1 MDQAAYSLDETRR
14 NTVLAAIQE
23 VCAHRGWRLLAAHV
37 RTTHVHTVVEAEV
50 PPERVMGDFK
60 AYTSRHLNRKG
71 LDKPGRKRW
80 TRHGSTRWLW
90 RPKHISAAM
99 QYVVAEQGEAMAVF
113 QSDEA

>member
-50 PPERVMGDFK
+50 PPETG
-60 AYTSRHLNRKG
+60 Y
-71 LDKPGRKRW
+71 GRLQSLHESPFESEGVGQTW
-80 TRHGSTRWLW
+80 
-90 RPKHISAAM
+90 PKEVDTARQH
-99 QYVVAEQGEAMAVF
+99 AMAL
-113 QSDEA
+113 ET